1 MQEKL
6 TGSIK
11 YTINLGQFLKVIFY
25 TLQNSHSLTVFI
37 LYHCILFER
46 FCRYSHFGKRT
57 NSANPFILPVKNL
70 PFTNHNFQLR
80 IESGEKAGHHILK
93 AVKNR
98 ECTDQRQCSKGH
110 SAHRNAGYD
119 INSIMFLFR
128 KKITPGYIEG
138 EIHLC
143 NELFHFSNESI
154 FSI

>member
-1 MQEKL
+1 MILPQHPH
-6 TGSIK
+6 
-11 YTINLGQFLKVIFY
+11 
-25 TLQNSHSLTVFI
+25 TLSNI
-37 LYHCILFER
+37 LYKDCSHHCFLDIPLH
-46 FCRYSHFGKRT
+46 HFGKRT